1 MHDDLLRAALDRLGL
16 APGAGWS
23 EILARYRHLAKVWHP
38 DRFTAKTDK
47 EKAEEKLKKIIEA
60 KELLQMHYQSQE
72 HRPND
77 YCICWGRASHPPPE
91 SSTRE
96 TQQQHQSS
104 KQSTPP
110 PSKPSPPPPPPKS
123 PPPPPGPGGGK
134 GKKKPAEPPENKTA
148 WDWANELCGYLDIG
162 PLTPGEPPWFET
174 FRRMCDRILGK
185 HPGETVMD
193 VWEKPPTWTKEHKR
207 KCLLIVL
214 FTVMALD
221 KIIIA
226 IAPDAFKSP
235 EQIAHPALPGKE
247 KPTLPLSPFPD
258 TSKPNLGPPVDL
270 DSPEEI
276 RNEEQ
281 YFDQK
286 WQERERM
293 LQGIRPGYKP
303 PN

>member
-1 MHDDLLRAALDRLGL
+1 MHDHLLRAALDRLGL
-16 APGAGWS
+16 VPGASWS
-23 EILARYRHLAKVWHP
+23 EVLARYRHLAKVWHP

-60 KELLQMHYQSQE
+60 KELLQAHYLSQE

-77 YCICWGRASHPPPE
+77 PCICWGRLSQPPP
-91 SSTRE
+91 
-96 TQQQHQSS
+96 
-104 KQSTPP
+104 PP
-110 PSKPSPPPPPPKS
+110 APPPPPPPKS
-123 PPPPPGPGGGK
+123 PPPPPPPKSPPRPEPGGGK
-134 GKKKPAEPPENKTA
+134 GKKKPAGPPEKKTA

-162 PLTPGEPPWFET
+162 PLTAGEPPWFET
-174 FRRMCDRILGK
+174 FRRMCDKILGK
-185 HPGETVMD
+185 HPGETVID
-193 VWEKPPTWTKEHKR
+193 VWEKPATWTKEHKR
-207 KCLLIVL
+207 KCLLIAL

-235 EQIAHPALPGKE
+235 EQIAHPQLPGKE

-276 RNEEQ
+276 RKEQQ
-281 YFDQK
+281 YFEQK
-286 WQERERM
+286 WQEQEQM
-293 LQGIRPGYKP
+293 LQRIRPGYKP